1 MAMIRFD
8 PVREL
13 LTLQDRM
20 NRLFDGN
27 TTEDTLS
34 MRGSWVPPVD
44 IYETDGH
51 DLVIS
56 AELPDMRR
64 EDITVTVEQH
74 TLTIKGEKK
83 ISTDVKEDRYRR
95 IERGY
100 GHFSRSFSLPTTVD
114 ATRISAE
121 YRNGVL
127 TITLPYR
134 EESRPRT
141 VTVEVAA

>member
-20 NRLFDGN
+20 NRLFDGSA
-27 TTEDTLS
+27 TEDALT

-64 EDITVTVEQH
+64 EDITVTVVSVRGNKVKLAFNAPMEVPIHRAEVHQRLEQ
-74 TLTIKGEKK
+74 
-83 ISTDVKEDRYRR
+83 ED
-95 IERGY
+95 
-100 GHFSRSFSLPTTVD
+100 F
-114 ATRISAE
+114 ATAT
-121 YRNGVL
+121 GQG
-127 TITLPYR
+127 
-134 EESRPRT
+134 
-141 VTVEVAA
+141 

>member
-1 MAMIRFD
+1 VRPIDSTRLPNATSASSTASAWASGSTSAHQQRCSGELPNMAMIRFD

-56 AELPDMRR
+56 AELPDMATR
-64 EDITVTVEQH
+64 
-74 TLTIKGEKK
+74 
-83 ISTDVKEDRYRR
+83 
-95 IERGY
+95 
-100 GHFSRSFSLPTTVD
+100 SRSTTP
-114 ATRISAE
+114 A
-121 YRNGVL
+121 
-127 TITLPYR
+127 
-134 EESRPRT
+134 
-141 VTVEVAA
+141 